1 MVLVEDQAKA
11 HKFFCEK
18 LGFITKEDVLDG
30 LNRWLV
36 IASSK
41 MASTGLILTKA
52 LPQDLHLVGKQA
64 GSSVFMILE
73 TDDFDQSY
81 QSMCQ
86 QGVIFEESPRVE
98 TYGKVVI
105 FSDLYGNKWDL
116 IQKS

>member
-1 MVLVEDQAKA
+1 
-11 HKFFCEK
+11 
-18 LGFITKEDVLDG
+18 
-30 LNRWLV
+30 
-36 IASSK
+36 